1 MEFVSNG
8 ACEHCSSL
16 LLQFSCFWQ
25 MSHFIHFLLNI
36 YNLTQVHQPLR
47 GITKN
52 DKQLASETEKQ
63 NKQDVSMS
71 SCGVTI

>member
-1 MEFVSNG
+1 MKLVSNG

-25 MSHFIHFLLNI
+25 MSHFIHFLLNM

-47 GITKN
+47 EE
-52 DKQLASETEKQ
+52 LL
-63 NKQDVSMS
+63 
-71 SCGVTI
+71 